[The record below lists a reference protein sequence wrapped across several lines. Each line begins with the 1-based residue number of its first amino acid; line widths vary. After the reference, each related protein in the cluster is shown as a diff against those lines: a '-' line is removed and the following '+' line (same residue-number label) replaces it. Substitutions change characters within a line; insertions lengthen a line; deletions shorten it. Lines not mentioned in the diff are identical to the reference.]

1 MTSNLRT
8 GVVRPHLHGAMAA
21 RHEPRLDAYGRAVG
35 VDLLRAG
42 RFRRGLRC
50 LFQPVSYWRSIEYQL
65 VWNAADFQR
74 ADRVLDVGSPKLLS
88 LYLAEQVG
96 AEVFAT
102 DIETYFV
109 DEHQLLRRARRI
121 PADRLHIDVQD
132 GRRLDYPD
140 NSFTKVYSIS
150 VIEHIPQAGDTECIR
165 EIGRV
170 LAPGGQCFITVP
182 FWRTSRE
189 RYRKPD
195 FYWAASSV
203 ATTPGRVFYER
214 HYSEEDLHAR
224 LINPS
229 GLTLRHLEYVGE
241 RVLSRSE
248 AELSDVPPV
257 LGPLEPLL
265 SRVMHVRASDWRAL
279 RKPLCAFLVLS
290 KDGSRAN

>member
-1 MTSNLRT
+1 VQRATAP
-8 GVVRPHLHGAMAA
+8 RPEL
-21 RHEPRLDAYGRAVG
+21 RLDAYGRAIG
-35 VDLLRAG
+35 IDLLRAG
-42 RFRRGLRC
+42 RFQRGLRS
-50 LFQPVSYWRSIEYQL
+50 LFQPVSYWRSIEYRL
-65 VWNAADFQR
+65 VWDAADFQSG
-74 ADRVLDVGSPKLLS
+74 DRVLDIGSPKLLS
-88 LYLAEQVG
+88 LYLAERVG

-102 DIETYFV
+102 DIENYFV
-109 DEHQLLRRARRI
+109 DEHELLRRARGI

-132 GRRLDYPD
+132 GRRLGYPD

-150 VIEHIPQAGDTECIR
+150 VIEHIPQGGDTECIK

-170 LAPGGQCFITVP
+170 LAPGGRCFVTVP

-189 RYRKPD
+189 RYRRPD
-195 FYWAASSV
+195 FYWASSSV
-203 ATTPGRVFYER
+203 ATASGRVFYER
-214 HYSEEDLHAR
+214 HYSEEDLYAR
-224 LINPS
+224 LINPC

-248 AELSDVPPV
+248 VEVSDVPPI

-290 KDGSRAN
+290 KDGSHAN